1 MNNGQLENID
11 LCQSLLAEM
20 RNLDFKPSALVAVE
34 NSHYFARANGQ
45 DPTIQRP
52 YLVLLLNSIFLQGPE
67 VVPSNIRLALN
78 VAHDHQGWLVDLKI
92 VLLPFLKANQD
103 KFFN

>member
-1 MNNGQLENID
+1 MNIGQVENID

-20 RNLDFKPSALVAVE
+20 RSLEFKPSAFTAVE
-34 NSHYFARANGQ
+34 NNHYFVKATGQ

-52 YLVLLLNSIFLQGPE
+52 YLVLLLNSIFIQGPE
-67 VVPSNIRLALN
+67 VVPSNIRFALN
-78 VAHDHQGWLVDLKI
+78 VAHDHKGWLVDLKL

-103 KFFN
+103 KFFI